1 MKRFCIIVLSVLLLY
16 TGVAWA
22 LGKCLSHTWDLG
34 HTHELQGEVH
44 TFEHALEHPSSHP
57 ATHAGPEA
65 KFDCPHFHN
74 RMELTLPTRA
84 RTQLSP
90 LSERAFLQES
100 PGYRLVAQDSPDLR
114 LCRRLIFGE
123 SAGLPYHSN
132 LNTLPPSFRFSNL
145 KHLPRLPVSAR
156 AALP

>member
-1 MKRFCIIVLSVLLLY
+1 MKRVCIIVLSVLLAHAG
-16 TGVAWA
+16 TAWA
-22 LGKCLSHTWDLG
+22 LGKCLG
-34 HTHELQGEVH
+34 HTRDFGYAHEPSRVAH
-44 TFEHALEHPSSHP
+44 AFEHHSSHP

-65 KFDCPHFHN
+65 KFDCPHLRN

-114 LCRRLIFGE
+114 SCRKHISGE
-123 SAGLPYHSN
+123 SAGLHHSN
-132 LNTLPPSFRFSNL
+132 LTRYLLLSVFQI
-145 KHLPRLPVSAR
+145 
-156 AALP
+156 